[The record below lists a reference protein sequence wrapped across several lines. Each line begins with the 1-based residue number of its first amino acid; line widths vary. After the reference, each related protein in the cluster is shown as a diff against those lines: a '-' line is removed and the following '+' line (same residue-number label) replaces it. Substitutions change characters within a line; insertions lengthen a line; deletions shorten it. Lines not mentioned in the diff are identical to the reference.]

1 MLTLKQLRYA
11 VAIADARSFGR
22 AAERCHVSQPTLSAQ
37 LQTLEQHLGVKLVER
52 SRHNVV
58 MTPVGREVASR
69 ARRILREV
77 DDLVD
82 VARHGVDLMSGTLR
96 LGVLPTIGPYLLP
109 LFLPTL
115 HERHPALKV
124 YVREGMRDDLLSQM
138 EDGRLEA
145 LLIPLPV
152 SGVELAS
159 ERLYYE
165 ELMVAVAS
173 DHRLAAEGEIERQQL
188 RDERVLALESGHRL
202 HEQVAELCRQYGA
215 TLLTDFAG
223 TSLDTLRLMVGMGD
237 GIAFLPSLYVRSET
251 PKDDQVR
258 VIRLKHRPPRRLI
271 GLVWRKQSAHA
282 REFRQV
288 ADTIRDVLRAIE
300 PEVRVVA

>member
-1 MLTLKQLRYA
+1 MLTLKQLKYA

-37 LQTLEQHLGVKLVER
+37 IQTLEQHLGVKIVER

-58 MTPVGREVASR
+58 MTPVGREVATR

-77 DDLVD
+77 DDLLN

-124 YVREGMRDDLLSQM
+124 YVREGMRDSLLSQM

-165 ELMVAVAS
+165 ELLVAVAS
-173 DHRLAAEGEIERQQL
+173 DHRLAGEREVERQQL
-188 RDERVLALESGHRL
+188 RGERVLALNR
-202 HEQVAELCRQYGA
+202 A
-215 TLLTDFAG
+215 TASTNRWRSCAG
-223 TSLDTLRLMVGMGD
+223 SM
-237 GIAFLPSLYVRSET
+237 A
-251 PKDDQVR
+251 
-258 VIRLKHRPPRRLI
+258 RPC
-271 GLVWRKQSAHA
+271 
-282 REFRQV
+282 
-288 ADTIRDVLRAIE
+288 
-300 PEVRVVA
+300 